1 MSIIEAII
9 LGLIQGLTEFLPISS
24 SGHLVLLPT
33 VFNMPAPDL
42 TMVGLLHL
50 GTLTAVLVYFYR
62 DLIAI
67 AQAVLA
73 GLIAR
78 DPMKD
83 ENGRLGWYILVGSIP
98 AAVAGLLFK
107 DFFEEKFSDPTL
119 VAVMLLV
126 TAGLLVLGEKMLSG
140 KRTTAT
146 MGWLDAIIIGISQMF
161 ALMPGISRSGSTIVG
176 GLSRGL
182 SRPDA
187 ARYSFLLGVPA
198 IAGAG
203 LLAMLDIFGAT
214 PAESLTIYAVGFVT
228 AAVSGYACIHFLL
241 SWVRKHS
248 LYPFAIYCALV
259 GGLYLLLG

>member
-9 LGLIQGLTEFLPISS
+9 LGLIQGLTEFLPVSS

-33 VFNMPAPDL
+33 IFNMPSPDL

-50 GTLTAVLVYFYR
+50 GTLTAVILYFWR
-62 DLIAI
+62 DLLNIV
-67 AQAVLA
+67 QGVLA
-73 GLIAR
+73 GLAAR
-78 DPMKD
+78 EPMKD
-83 ENGRLGWYILVGSIP
+83 ENGRLGWYILISSIP
-98 AAVAGLLFK
+98 VAVVGLLFR
-107 DFFEEKFSDPTL
+107 DYFENMFVNPDS
-119 VAVMLLV
+119 VAFMLLV
-126 TAGLLVLGEKMLSG
+126 TAALLVLGEKILSG
-140 KRTTAT
+140 KRTIDR
-146 MGWLDAIIIGISQMF
+146 MGWLDAIIIGVTQMF

-176 GLSRGL
+176 GLLRGL

-198 IAGAG
+198 IGGAG
-203 LLAMLDIFGAT
+203 LLALLDIFGET
-214 PAESLTIYAVGFVT
+214 PTESFLIYGMGFVT

-248 LYPFAIYCALV
+248 LYPFAIYCALF